1 MIRLNGLN
9 INVSVDKDGWA
20 TCEIFNPSSD
30 FLQDTKISNIP
41 YEHGENG
48 TIKFYGSNCIDLLG
62 SIGGLSYLARS
73 SSIGPNVRI
82 FRADPAAILPS
93 KERASDVGYDLT
105 IIKECKKMGDYEG
118 AATLYDTG
126 IQLQVA
132 TGCYAEVVPRSS
144 LSKSGYMLANGT
156 GIIDPSYTGNLMVAL
171 VKVVP
176 DAPDIQLPFRCCQII
191 FREQFHANIVEVHE
205 EIAKTTRGAGGFG
218 STG

>member
-1 MIRLNGLN
+1 MLFSQDT
-9 INVSVDKDGWA
+9 INVTVDKEGWIS
-20 TCEIFNPSSD
+20 CEVLNPSPELLEKTNIAKIPYVKCPNGALKFFDSNCVD
-30 FLQDTKISNIP
+30 FL
-41 YEHGENG
+41 
-48 TIKFYGSNCIDLLG
+48 GSVG
-62 SIGGLSYLARS
+62 SLRKLYRS
-73 SSIGPNVRI
+73 SNIGPNVRVY
-82 FRADPAAILPS
+82 RSDPDAVLPS

-105 IIKECKKMGDYEG
+105 VIKECKKMGDYKG

-132 TGCYAEVVPRSS
+132 AGCYAEVVPRSS

-191 FREQFHANIVEVHE
+191 FREQFHADIVVVHE
-205 EIAKTTRGAGGFG
+205 EIAKTTRGDGGFG